1 MSLLTLNNLDRSA
14 PSFLTTT
21 VYQEIEK
28 HLEIAETG
36 SSYSTIRGSRQIYPQ
51 DRGYCCKNTKRQKKL
66 LLQKEEIFLQ
76 QINVGVATGSVFY
89 LS

>member
-1 MSLLTLNNLDRSA
+1 MSLLTLNNLDCRA

-51 DRGYCCKNTKRQKKL
+51 DHGYCCKNTKKIVVAKGRN
-66 LLQKEEIFLQ
+66 ILQ